1 MHLEQASLH
10 SAQED
15 VHAELPGRGLWAPAF
30 LRRSVLAVLCA
41 CFLSFAITLPVLYAI
56 SERNQGLCTVRS
68 GNYYLWTYGPTAVL
82 TLTAAFWS
90 QVEFRSKQLT
100 PWKIMHQGLAPA
112 SQTLLLDYIS
122 PWNVLAMFGA
132 LKQGHH
138 MAALPIIATLFLS
151 LMTVFSTGLLSNQ
164 NVNKD
169 IQLPVSVTQTFNGT
183 GFNTTPGYFTVG
195 QSAFAVTWGIQNLN
209 LSYPFGTT
217 QHYAFPDFNITSDAE
232 GLSGSISTLTAELDI
247 FVWDVECEEANT
259 TALIWKEGTNLTLAA
274 GSCNINYDP
283 TGRLV
288 RGSST
293 LIVDRAPCD
302 GENDT
307 RLIGVLAT
315 RDPAGQPA
323 VENNN
328 TANYRFTS
336 TICTPKYNISRAI
349 VTYGGSATD
358 RRLVTKVDI
367 PPNAQASSMPD
378 ITSSDILMAVLQ
390 SAAMAG
396 IDPGY
401 AMVNAT
407 FSSDLGWL
415 DDYAVLSEALRKS
428 TITTGPQV
436 AKENFLRAS
445 KDTIIGTASVLQN
458 RLLVRVLSFALMEA
472 LSGILSLLALGMIL
486 FYPSCA
492 VCSRDPGS
500 IGGLATVLA
509 RSQRALQSLRGL
521 GAVTAKQLEN
531 RMSGYSYR
539 SITSG
544 IDGTS
549 TFYITQIGSPL
560 YDMRGTGSNDYGPSQ
575 PIIVDLQ
582 EIIWW
587 QPFATTMTGRV
598 LLIAV
603 SAALVVTLEILY
615 RISHSSEGI
624 VDVSSKD
631 QYIKYTWVY
640 LPALAVFGVETL
652 YASMAFAIKMF
663 QPYHAMRGRGSRAPQ
678 SLLDNALGK
687 VAVLNLRDAIV
698 KRQAPVAASSLAM
711 ILAPLL
717 MVVVSGLYTSK
728 ATDHRTAVVVQQLDA
743 WQMVDHTGMISF
755 PQGAADDYLEER
767 LVTGM

>member
-1 MHLEQASLH
+1 M
-10 SAQED
+10 
-15 VHAELPGRGLWAPAF
+15 
-30 LRRSVLAVLCA
+30 
-41 CFLSFAITLPVLYAI
+41 LYAI